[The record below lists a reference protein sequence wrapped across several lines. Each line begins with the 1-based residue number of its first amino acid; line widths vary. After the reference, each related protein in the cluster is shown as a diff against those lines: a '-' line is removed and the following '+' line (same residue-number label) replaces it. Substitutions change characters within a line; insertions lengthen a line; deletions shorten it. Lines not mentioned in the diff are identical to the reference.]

1 MATFLAEVC
10 RVWFAITLTV
20 TVLLLGVTTRVAA
33 LFKASGLI
41 SELSHQDFSVSAAAV
56 LFRCLLLSNPQI
68 RIKEYDTDWDALTAS
83 APAMVL
89 INHAS
94 FFDFFLFTATL
105 PPSVIRKSHVRTVV
119 SASLGKLPILG
130 KSMGDHSGSFKV
142 FFQAKGAGFGKG
154 DASDFSVDRDRQQL
168 ETNRMEAHIETNR
181 GTIVFCPEGGMNK
194 TPAAGL
200 NPFRRGSFA
209 QAAKYSTPIWGAAL
223 TGCTT
228 VWPRDA
234 KIGGYPGTVAVSL
247 KRLMVPAAG
256 AAAAEVAEAAQAAM
270 QLQVDDLAQRVGGG
284 KPKAAR
290 VMPNRAMPHDLV

>member
-168 ETNRMEAHIETNR
+168 ETNRMEVRDRHSNCTGLATAEPCGRSAPWLTRGCQAHIETNR

-209 QAAKYSTPIWGAAL
+209 QARAPPS
-223 TGCTT
+223 CHC
-228 VWPRDA
+228 WPHGICQRDC
-234 KIGGYPGTVAVSL
+234 
-247 KRLMVPAAG
+247 
-256 AAAAEVAEAAQAAM
+256 
-270 QLQVDDLAQRVGGG
+270 D
-284 KPKAAR
+284 
-290 VMPNRAMPHDLV
+290 